1 MKIISS
7 TKELQKR
14 SKELKKNN
22 KKIILVHGVF
32 DLVHPGHL
40 NYFKEAKSYGDSL
53 VVSITADKF
62 VNKGINKPYFKQSFR
77 LDFLSSLE
85 IVDYVFCSNSN
96 SAINVIENL
105 KPSFYVKGPDYKIAE
120 NDTAGNLKKEKTAVE
135 RIGGKLIFTEGATFS
150 SSSLMNSKFEDYNPA
165 KKIISKH
172 FKNTSEIKKIFT
184 NTLKKISQ
192 DKILVLGEII
202 IDKYI
207 YSEPLGKPSKEDIL
221 SVCVNKSES
230 FLGGVIPVVK
240 NIKQFNK
247 NVSLVSIYNSENIKK
262 KIKNELGNLKNIN
275 LIKAPGYKDVVK
287 SRYISNGSTKIF
299 ETYDFAN
306 KEISSHLQGKII
318 NKFLKKFDHII
329 VCDFGHGLIDKKLAS
344 LISKNSKF
352 LSLNV
357 QTNSGNRG
365 YNLFTKYSNADLLCI
380 DRGEI
385 RLGIGDK
392 FSSMRNLINDK
403 KLKNFKNVVLTMGSD
418 GHMLK
423 NFKNKKIFE
432 FPAMNKKVIDTIGA
446 GDAFY
451 SYLATFNRHSSNPVI
466 LSLAG
471 SIAGALKTNILGHKS
486 EIKIENVLKSL
497 IFLTK

>member
-7 TKELQKR
+7 IKELQKR

-262 KIKNELGNLKNIN
+262 K
-275 LIKAPGYKDVVK
+275 
-287 SRYISNGSTKIF
+287 
-299 ETYDFAN
+299 
-306 KEISSHLQGKII
+306 
-318 NKFLKKFDHII
+318 
-329 VCDFGHGLIDKKLAS
+329 
-344 LISKNSKF
+344 
-352 LSLNV
+352 
-357 QTNSGNRG
+357 
-365 YNLFTKYSNADLLCI
+365 
-380 DRGEI
+380 
-385 RLGIGDK
+385 
-392 FSSMRNLINDK
+392 
-403 KLKNFKNVVLTMGSD
+403 
-418 GHMLK
+418 
-423 NFKNKKIFE
+423 
-432 FPAMNKKVIDTIGA
+432 
-446 GDAFY
+446 
-451 SYLATFNRHSSNPVI
+451 
-466 LSLAG
+466 
-471 SIAGALKTNILGHKS
+471 
-486 EIKIENVLKSL
+486 
-497 IFLTK
+497 